1 MTATSLNRWLLVMG
15 AFATFVGV
23 PLALLAAHL
32 LGMAAF
38 PSDFIAAEI
47 FTVTGAIAVWQ
58 QPNHL
63 AAHRLLLA
71 GVIYLTANTLE
82 RALSLVAVAYGAVTW
97 FWVGNAVDQS
107 LQIATMAAWVGLCAV
122 FPDGRYQRRYERW
135 IVWAVWVL
143 VATVPML
150 LLVTQPRLY
159 VNAYVIWAGSNA
171 ASPSP
176 LFVPSL
182 ALLGGPAQA
191 LWVAAAFLPALVGAG
206 LLVLRY
212 RRFAHEQ
219 RLQILWPVLAALA
232 LGLALVSAILSA
244 YGLVSAE
251 APVVLFHVTILLLPI
266 TLAIGLLRHRLFDVE
281 VVLGKSLVYG
291 MLWLAISLGSIA
303 LTAVLGVAVGR
314 LLPISLA
321 ILLTIIATMVFQP
334 ARRRL
339 ERAADR
345 LVFGERLSG
354 PELLARFGA
363 TLESAFDLNELAPRV
378 TSTVCETLS
387 CTWVRLSL
395 HQDGGAELLV
405 ESFSSAETKPSA
417 SSEPGLAVP
426 LTHGGEQLGAIA
438 CGPKLAGSFDS
449 SDEQLLATIARQ
461 TALAIRNIWM
471 AAELARR
478 LEEIQQQASELA
490 ASRARL
496 VQAADQER
504 RRIERNLHDGA
515 QQELVALLAKIR
527 LARNQLAR
535 QAPEVERTLEELQA
549 DARQALDDLREL
561 ARGIHPPVLSDRGL
575 LEAIEGRIA
584 RLPLDVSFEAAGVR
598 RGTRYRSEIEGA
610 AYFFVCE
617 GLANVL
623 KHAGANHAT
632 VRLASVAGA
641 LHIDVSDDGTG
652 FDTRTAAHS
661 GLRGLQDRI
670 EALGGSVQV
679 VSSAAQG
686 TTLRAAIPLQEARD
700 G

>member
-1 MTATSLNRWLLVMG
+1 MTATSFNRWLLLTG
-15 AFATFVGV
+15 AFATLVGV
-23 PLALLAAHL
+23 PLALLAAL
-32 LGMAAF
+32 AVSMAAF

-47 FTVTGAIAVWQ
+47 FAFTGAFAVWR

-63 AAHRLLLA
+63 AARRLLLA
-71 GVIYLTANTLE
+71 GIIYLVANTLE
-82 RALSLVAVAYGAVTW
+82 RGLSLVAVKYGFVTW
-97 FWVGNAVDQS
+97 FWMGNAVDQT
-107 LQIATMAAWVGLCAV
+107 LQIATMGAWVGLCAV

-135 IVWAVWVL
+135 IVWTVWL
-143 VATVPML
+143 LAATVPVL

-159 VNAYVIWAGSNA
+159 VNSYVIWAGPNA

-176 LFVPSL
+176 LFMPSL
-182 ALLGGPAQA
+182 AVLGSAARA
-191 LWVAAAFLPALVGAG
+191 LWEAAAFLPALVGAV

-219 RLQILWPVLAALA
+219 RLQILWPLLAALS

-244 YGLVSAE
+244 SGLVPAE
-251 APVVLFHVTILLLPI
+251 VPVVLFHATILLLPV
-266 TLAIGLLRHRLFDVE
+266 TMAIGLLRHRLFDVE
-281 VVLGKSLVYG
+281 VVLRKSLVYG
-291 MLWLAISLGSIA
+291 MLWLAISLGYIA

-378 TSTVCETLS
+378 TSTVCEALG
-387 CTWVRLSL
+387 CGWVRLL
-395 HQDGGAELLV
+395 LRQEGGADLLV
-405 ESFSSAETKPSA
+405 ESFSSVETKPSG
-417 SSEPGLAVP
+417 SSVP
-426 LTHGGEQLGAIA
+426 ALVAPLIHGGEQIGAIT
-438 CGPKLAGSFDS
+438 CGPKHAGSFDT
-449 SDEQLLATIARQ
+449 SDEQLLATIARP
-461 TALAIRNIWM
+461 TALAISNVRM

-478 LEEIQQQASELA
+478 LEEIQRQASELV

-496 VQAADQER
+496 VQAADKER

-535 QAPEVERTLEELQA
+535 QAPEVQRTLEELQA
-549 DARQALDDLREL
+549 DARQVLDDLREL
-561 ARGIHPPVLSDRGL
+561 ARGIHPAVLSDRGL
-575 LEAIEGRIA
+575 LEAIESRIA
-584 RLPLDVSFEAAGVR
+584 RLPLDVSIELAGVC
-598 RGTRYRSEIEGA
+598 RGTRYDSEIEGA

-617 GLANVL
+617 GLANAL
-623 KHAGANHAT
+623 KHAAAHHAT
-632 VRLASVAGA
+632 VRLRSVTEG
-641 LHIDVSDDGTG
+641 LHIDVSDDGAG
-652 FDTRTAAHS
+652 FDTSKTAHS

-670 EALGGSVQV
+670 EALGGSIQII
-679 VSSAAQG
+679 SSAGRG
-686 TTLRAAIPLQEARD
+686 TTLHAAIPLQESRD